1 MQRAGRCL
9 AGEKKMTVS
18 TEVSHNEYTGNGVTT
33 TFPYTFRIL
42 NKADLVVQTLDT
54 NGNITT
60 LVMDTTYTVTGV
72 GSYSGGSIILPSPLA
87 SGWLITID
95 RELDVVQETDLRNQG
110 KFFAEVHEN
119 AFDYLTMLI
128 QQCFGWARRALLKPN
143 ALSKYYD
150 AKQNQISNLADPKL
164 GQDATNLRTTT
175 ALDNG
180 VRQYAEQLVAT
191 VSPGSGTGAFQ
202 QFGAGAI
209 FRTFQSKMRERVSA
223 LDFGAIPDGTN
234 PAEETRTLQRAIDA
248 VYANGGG
255 VVDLG
260 PLTWT
265 LAPSSL
271 SEVYDNFGVPFL
283 ASWCGIVVRKGVS
296 LEGQVGKTKIA
307 SADANITLIALVA
320 PDTQKLSGLELAG
333 GWSPGVAASG
343 HGIFQLGTAGGA
355 DISCNRVIFEDL
367 YIHNVASYG
376 IGLQNGNPRDCHF
389 NNIRTDMT
397 GADGLDL
404 KARGNLTLPAYANS
418 VNNVWASRMGMRL
431 DGCSGVD
438 MRGIWHASNINVTD
452 FGGDATRSY
461 TGIRFRTK
469 PVSSDP
475 GIEVANKSTLNGF
488 TIVPTPGVVA
498 ASLNGVE
505 CGSDDVHIS
514 NGTVVGCHQSVWH
527 LGNSN
532 GWATRGSVKGVS
544 SISARQYGFRA
555 GVGCSEIK
563 YDTCIDVG
571 SVTAGFRIE
580 ADNVTAV
587 NCTGTLSIASAASP
601 TFIQAGGRH
610 GASYVVT
617 ERVTDAIVALAA
629 RGTPTDI
636 ALRLVPKGTGH
647 IGFYGDAR
655 PDAANT
661 RYLGSN
667 SLPWAGGFTQTAFT
681 VTSGAKFKTD
691 PLDITNA
698 MLDAVAECPPI
709 QYQLLDRVAA
719 KGPDGARWHFGTI
732 AERLEEAFTRHGLDV
747 RRFAFFCEDHVPYT
761 PAVINEETGEIL
773 EPELQEETR
782 LGVRYEELLMLEAA
796 LHRRNYAEVIKRIE
810 IIESR

>member
-1 MQRAGRCL
+1 MDPKDLFDNSQNLDFAGNDITKPFWVDRFGRSRQSLFGMEQRFNLFIQNSGYKVIGDYTAGPLTITEYNQVIRYQ
-9 AGEKKMTVS
+9 GELWKITAS
-18 TEVSHNEYTGNGVTT
+18 TNIPFTTTGN
-33 TFPYTFRIL
+33 
-42 NKADLVVQTLDT
+42 
-54 NGNITT
+54 
-60 LVMDTTYTVTGV
+60 
-72 GSYSGGSIILPSPLA
+72 
-87 SGWLITID
+87 
-95 RELDVVQETDLRNQG
+95 
-110 KFFAEVHEN
+110 
-119 AFDYLTMLI
+119 
-128 QQCFGWARRALLKPN
+128 
-143 ALSKYYD
+143 
-150 AKQNQISNLADPKL
+150 
-164 GQDATNLRTTT
+164 DATSWVTDSVHFVSVGDGALRQELLTKR
-175 ALDNG
+175 
-180 VRQYAEQLVAT
+180 VYAV
-191 VSPGSGTGAFQ
+191 
-202 QFGAGAI
+202 
-209 FRTFQSKMRERVSA
+209 
-223 LDFGAIPDGTN
+223 DFGDLPDGAN
-234 PAEETRTLQRAIDA
+234 PAAETQTIQKAIDY
-248 VYANGGG
+248 VYSLGGG

-260 PLTWT
+260 PFQWT
-265 LAPSSL
+265 LAPSTL
-271 SEVYDNFGVPFL
+271 NEVYDNFGVPFQ

-296 LEGQVGKTKIA
+296 LVGQVGKTKIS

-320 PDTQKLSGLELAG
+320 PDTQKLSGFELAG
-333 GWSPGVAASG
+333 AWNTGVGASG
-343 HGIFQLGTAGGA
+343 HGIFQLGTEGGA

-418 VNNVWASRMGMRL
+418 VSNVWASRMGMRL

-452 FGGDATRSY
+452 FGGDSTRSY

-475 GIEVANKSTLNGF
+475 GVEVANKSTLNGF
-488 TIVPTPGVVA
+488 TIIPTNGAAA

-563 YDTCIDVG
+563 YDTCIDIG

-629 RGTPTDI
+629 RGTPADI

-647 IGFYGDAR
+647 VGAYGDIR

-681 VTSGAKFKTD
+681 VTSGAAFKTE
-691 PLDITNA
+691 PLDITDA
-698 MLDAVAECPPI
+698 MLDAAAECPPI

-747 RRFAFFCEDHVPYT
+747 RRYAFFCEDHVPYS
-761 PAVINEETGEIL
+761 PAVIDEGTGEIL
-773 EPELQEETR
+773 EPEQKEEIR

-796 LHRRNYAEVIKRIE
+796 LQRRNNAKLLADQEAMVARIE
-810 IIESR
+810 KLESLLSKAN